1 MTQVRTI
8 QQKRSIRAKVEMQ
21 KLTSGSPPRGRKTY
35 VGHNSVDLSVNSR
48 VSTCSVVLGD
58 GTAADGVKTGGSVI
72 SLGSIDEELKSLEN
86 DQEEEEDDD
95 FDY

>member
-1 MTQVRTI
+1 
-8 QQKRSIRAKVEMQ
+8 MQ
-21 KLTSGSPPRGRKTY
+21 KLMSGSPPRGRKTY
-35 VGHNSVDLSVNSR
+35 VGHSSVDLSVNSR

-58 GTAADGVKTGGSVI
+58 GTAADGVKNGGSVI